1 MSWTKLQYIEQAFE
15 ELGLA
20 AYLYDLTAEQLNS
33 ALYRLDA
40 MMASWVSKGIFLS
53 YPAPTSPENSVLDE
67 PTGVPDWANEAIILN
82 FAMRLAPSYGKMVTD
97 QTKVAAKQAYDALL
111 TMTNATYQMQWPSS
125 MPAGAGYRK
134 RGFLQP
140 FLPRPD
146 TNPIVIAENGN
157 GIFKN
162 N

>member
-1 MSWTKLQYIEQAFE
+1 MSWTKRQYIEQAFE

-40 MMASWVSKGIFLS
+40 MMASWVSKGIFVC
-53 YPAPTSPENSVLDE
+53 YPAPVTPQDSVLDE
-67 PTGVPDWANEAIILN
+67 DTGVPDWANEAIILN
-82 FAMRLAPSYGKMVTD
+82 FALKLAPSYGKTVSD
-97 QTKVAAKQAYDALL
+97 QTKVSAKQAYDALL
-111 TMTNATYQMQWPSS
+111 TMTNQTYLMQWPSS

-146 TNPIVIAENGN
+146 TNPITTAENGN
-157 GIFKN
+157 GIFRN
-162 N
+162 T